1 MGQRLE
7 GSNAPAVRNMKKT
20 MMAIF
25 AVCAMVFASCQTTT
39 PVAVTA
45 NPVGNKC
52 GEAKTTLYLGLFG
65 GSADV
70 GINTAAK
77 KGGITRISHVDMYQ
91 KNYVFVKTIG
101 VRVYGE

>member
-1 MGQRLE
+1 
-7 GSNAPAVRNMKKT
+7 MKKSLV
-20 MMAIF
+20 AIF
-25 AVCAMVFASCQTTT
+25 AVCAIAFASCQTTT

-52 GEAKTTLYLGLFG
+52 GEAKTSIFLNVLG
-65 GSADV
+65 GSSDI

-91 KNYVFVKTIG
+91 KNYLLWKTIG